1 MAMYPPISGPTATHS
16 LSVYASSSSTM
27 SLGTHSLRPLGSDP
41 AKHTDVS
48 STDVPTG
55 IQSTNVVA
63 ANNRHPN
70 KKRTLDNHKT
80 QLKQHQNG
88 RLHTTTYRT
97 TNMHATTANLD
108 DTMTRNKRSRETQQ
122 DPLNNRSHTRS
133 TW

>member
-1 MAMYPPISGPTATHS
+1 
-16 LSVYASSSSTM
+16 M

-41 AKHTDVS
+41 GQAHRRCHQLT
-48 STDVPTG
+48 VPTG

-88 RLHTTTYRT
+88 RLHTTTYRA
-97 TNMHATTANLD
+97 TNMYATAANLD
-108 DTMTRNKRSRETQQ
+108 ETMTRNKRSRETQQ
-122 DPLNNRSHTRS
+122 DHALNNI
-133 TW
+133 